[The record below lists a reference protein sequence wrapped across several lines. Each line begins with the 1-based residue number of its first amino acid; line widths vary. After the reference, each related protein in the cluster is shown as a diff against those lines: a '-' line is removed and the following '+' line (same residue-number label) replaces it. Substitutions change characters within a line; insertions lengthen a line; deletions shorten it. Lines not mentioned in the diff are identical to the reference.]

1 MKENYNNHRKMY
13 NFALKIKKDVWRN
26 ILFALDILRRDFIEV
41 PVENEERG
49 LLQSSANSDP
59 YSIMTF

>member
-1 MKENYNNHRKMY
+1 MY

-26 ILFALDILRRDFIEV
+26 ILFALDILRRDFFEV